1 MNNKDIFWENFES
14 WICYYR
20 LNIHKFCEQ
29 YLGLSLKLFQKIIIY
44 AMDSPDA
51 TGLNTFV
58 FFASRGLGKTYLT
71 MVFCL
76 AKAILYPGIKIRVAA
91 PNIKQATLL
100 IGKAIELRREH
111 PNIDR
116 EIEGEIKMNKDQAK
130 ILLKNG
136 STIETVVCGEGARGE
151 RANIIIMD
159 ESRGMNKNV
168 IDTVFVPF
176 LTGTR
181 MPPYAKNPK
190 YQKYLKKE
198 HNSKIFLTSI
208 GYKDEWS
215 YKDFENYAKL
225 IADKTPDYNIISLPY
240 QFGVETGIISRST
253 IESQVR
259 ENKTDIHT
267 FQMEMEVIPF
277 GESDSS
283 MFTYTQVNR
292 ARKLVVPLIPP
303 TDSEYIECK
312 GDLRKLPFY
321 QKKENYELRV
331 ISMDIAVSA
340 GRLND
345 NTVFCVFRLTNNGD
359 HYIKELSYIETL
371 NGVNLDR
378 QILRLKQLF
387 YDLECDYAVIDAGG
401 ALGINAANTC
411 GQITMD
417 MVRGRRYPG
426 WSTCNKNEKFD
437 IRVTDPNAVPVMYC
451 LQVSGAS
458 ASAMQYNMVVNAQ
471 LDFERNR
478 IFLLAKEDD
487 IIDDLNNRFGY
498 MKLITSNNPLE
509 KERANNMLLPFAN
522 TTELVKECVETQVYK
537 LPSGRWTFDEKNGRK
552 DRVISMIYGLYFIN
566 ELEKDLYVDQGKYK
580 PEDYFSNSG
589 KGSGF
594 NHAIKSVKNPFINN
608 INKLGGFGGRR

>member
-1 MNNKDIFWENFES
+1 MNNKDIFWENFEA

-20 LNIHKFCEQ
+20 LNIHRFCEQ

-44 AMDSPDA
+44 AMDSPNA
-51 TGLNTFV
+51 VGLNTFV
-58 FFASRGLGKTYLT
+58 YFASRGLGKTYLT

-100 IGKAIELRREH
+100 IGKAIELRRDH

-181 MPPYAKNPK
+181 MPPYSKNPK
-190 YQKYLKKE
+190 YEKYLKKE

-215 YKDFENYAKL
+215 YKDFESFAKL
-225 IADKTPDYNIISLPY
+225 IADKTPNYNIIALPY
-240 QFGVETGIISRST
+240 QFGVESGIISRAL
-253 IESQVR
+253 IESQIR

-303 TDSEYIECK
+303 TDSEYIEHR
-312 GDLRKLPFY
+312 GDLRKMPFY
-321 QKKENYELRV
+321 QRKESFELRV

-345 NTVFCVFRLTNNGD
+345 NTVFTVFRLTNNGD
-359 HYIKELSYIETL
+359 HYIKELSYIEVM

-417 MVRGRRYPG
+417 VVRGRRYPG

-437 IRVTDPNAVPVMYC
+437 IRVTDPNAVPVMFC
-451 LQVSGAS
+451 IQVSGAS
-458 ASAMQYNMVVNAQ
+458 ASTMQYNMVVNAQ
-471 LDFERNR
+471 LEFERNR
-478 IFLLAKEDD
+478 IFLLSKEDD
-487 IIDDLNNRFGY
+487 IVDDLNNRFGY
-498 MKLITSNNPLE
+498 MKLATSSNPLDKE
-509 KERANNMLLPFAN
+509 KANNMILPFIN

-580 PEDYFSNSG
+580 AEDYFTGGSSGTGFGG
-589 KGSGF
+589 KG
-594 NHAIKSVKNPFINN
+594 VVNPFVNN
-608 INKLGGFGGRR
+608 LNKLGGFGGRR

>member
-1 MNNKDIFWENFES
+1 MSNKDVFWENFES

-20 LNIHKFCEQ
+20 LNIHRFCEQ
-29 YLGLSLKLFQKIIIY
+29 YLGVDLKLFQKLIIY
-44 AMDSPDA
+44 AMDSPNA
-51 TGLNTFV
+51 VGLNTFV
-58 FFASRGLGKTYLT
+58 FFASRGLGKTFLT
-71 MVFCL
+71 MVFCI
-76 AKAILYPGIKIRVAA
+76 AKGILYPGIKIRVAA

-116 EIEGEIKMNKDQAK
+116 EIEGEIKINKDQAR

-151 RANIIIMD
+151 RANIMIMD
-159 ESRGMNKNV
+159 ESRGMNKNI
-168 IDTVFVPF
+168 IDTVFIPF

-181 MPPYAKNPK
+181 MPPYSKNPK
-190 YQKYLKKE
+190 YEKYLKKE

-225 IADKTPDYNIISLPY
+225 IANKTPDYNIISLPY
-240 QFGVETGIISRST
+240 QFGIETGIISKST

-277 GESDSS
+277 GESDTS

-292 ARKLVVPLIPP
+292 SRKLVVPLIPP
-303 TDSEYIECK
+303 TDSEYINYK
-312 GDLRKLPFY
+312 GDLKKSPFY
-321 QKKENYELRV
+321 QPKDSYELRV

-345 NTVFCVFRLTNNGD
+345 NTVFTVFRLTNNGD
-359 HYIKELSYIETL
+359 HYLKELSYIEVM

-417 MVRGRRYPG
+417 IVRGKKYPG
-426 WSTCNKNEKFD
+426 WCTCNKNEKFD
-437 IRVTDPNAVPVMYC
+437 IRVTDPNAVPVMFC

-458 ASAMQYNMVVNAQ
+458 ASSVQYNMVVNAQ

-478 IFLLAKEDD
+478 IFLLAREDD
-487 IIDDLNNRFGY
+487 IIEDLNNRFGY
-498 MKLITSNNPLE
+498 MKLVTSPNPLE
-509 KERANNMLLPFAN
+509 KERANNMLLPFIN
-522 TTELVKECVETQVYK
+522 TSELVKECVETQVYK

-566 ELEKDLYVDQGKYK
+566 ELEKDLYVDQNKYK
-580 PEDYFSNSG
+580 AEDYFTSNGRTNNFHSG
-589 KGSGF
+589 KQ
-594 NHAIKSVKNPFINN
+594 VKNPFVNN
-608 INKLGGFGGRR
+608 LRKLGGFGGRR